1 MLTHYALRIKR
12 SHPLLSSFSSFSHSF
27 RRSLLIYIPFL
38 FIRGISAVICLN
50 NPKRIS
56 SCQKHS
62 SVLIAILPNTYSTGI
77 MHSNILTLLTFA
89 VTALARTD
97 LSGCTS
103 SETVAYGGASMI
115 YYVPGTGE
123 ICAFLDCGGGTA
135 PPKTTVPGC
144 PLYSGTASYEPSYLS
159 GYGPNAAVS
168 TMTSSVATATTMAI
182 TSAATVSSSALPG
195 ITIIESS
202 GASAVSSAVSFAT
215 ITTAPGHS
223 TVVVGTGGVS
233 ATGSGVGNNL
243 TATATLPSTTSH
255 FTGAATALAAGK
267 EMFGLAVGVVA
278 AGLAVL

>member
-1 MLTHYALRIKR
+1 
-12 SHPLLSSFSSFSHSF
+12 
-27 RRSLLIYIPFL
+27 
-38 FIRGISAVICLN
+38 
-50 NPKRIS
+50 
-56 SCQKHS
+56 
-62 SVLIAILPNTYSTGI
+62 
-77 MHSNILTLLTFA
+77 MHSNILTLLAFA
-89 VTALARTD
+89 ATALARTD

-103 SETVAYGGASMI
+103 SETVAFGGASMI

-135 PPKTTVPGC
+135 PPMTTVPGC

-195 ITIIESS
+195 ITIIKSS
-202 GASAVSSAVSFAT
+202 GASAVSSAVSSFAT

-243 TATATLPSTTSH
+243 TATATLPSTTPH

>member
-1 MLTHYALRIKR
+1 
-12 SHPLLSSFSSFSHSF
+12 
-27 RRSLLIYIPFL
+27 
-38 FIRGISAVICLN
+38 
-50 NPKRIS
+50 
-56 SCQKHS
+56 
-62 SVLIAILPNTYSTGI
+62 
-77 MHSNILTLLTFA
+77 MHSNIFTLLAFA
-89 VTALARTD
+89 ATALARTD

-103 SETVAYGGASMI
+103 SETVAFGGASMI

-159 GYGPNAAVS
+159 SYGPNAAVS
-168 TMTSSVATATTMAI
+168 TAMASSDAAATTMAI

-202 GASAVSSAVSFAT
+202 GASAVSSAVSSFAT

-223 TVVVGTGGVS
+223 TVVIGTGSVS

-278 AGLAVL
+278 AGLAML

>member
-1 MLTHYALRIKR
+1 M
-12 SHPLLSSFSSFSHSF
+12 
-27 RRSLLIYIPFL
+27 
-38 FIRGISAVICLN
+38 
-50 NPKRIS
+50 PKT
-56 SCQKHS
+56 HS
-62 SVLIAILPNTYSTGI
+62 SVLIAILPKTYSTGI
-77 MHSNILTLLTFA
+77 MYSNILTLLTFA

-103 SETVAYGGASMI
+103 SETVAFGGASMI

-123 ICAFLDCGGGTA
+123 ICEFLDCGGGRA

-159 GYGPNAAVS
+159 GYSPNTAVS
-168 TMTSSVATATTMAI
+168 TAIASSVAAGTTMAI

-195 ITIIESS
+195 ITIESS
-202 GASAVSSAVSFAT
+202 GDGAVSSAVSFAT

-223 TVVVGTGGVS
+223 TVVGTGSIS

-267 EMFGLAVGVVA
+267 GMFGLAVGVVA

>member
-1 MLTHYALRIKR
+1 
-12 SHPLLSSFSSFSHSF
+12 
-27 RRSLLIYIPFL
+27 
-38 FIRGISAVICLN
+38 
-50 NPKRIS
+50 
-56 SCQKHS
+56 
-62 SVLIAILPNTYSTGI
+62 

-103 SETVAYGGASMI
+103 SETVAFGGASMI

-159 GYGPNAAVS
+159 GYGPNAVVS
-168 TMTSSVATATTMAI
+168 TAMASSVTAATTMAI

-202 GASAVSSAVSFAT
+202 GANAVSSAVSSLTT
-215 ITTAPGHS
+215 ITTAPRQS
-223 TVVVGTGGVS
+223 TVVVGTGSIS
-233 ATGSGVGNNL
+233 ATGSHVGNNL

-255 FTGAATALAAGK
+255 FTGAATALVAGK

>member
-1 MLTHYALRIKR
+1 M
-12 SHPLLSSFSSFSHSF
+12 
-27 RRSLLIYIPFL
+27 
-38 FIRGISAVICLN
+38 
-50 NPKRIS
+50 PKT
-56 SCQKHS
+56 HS
-62 SVLIAILPNTYSTGI
+62 SVLIAILPKTYSTGI
-77 MHSNILTLLTFA
+77 MYSNILTLLTFA

-103 SETVAYGGASMI
+103 SETVAFGGASMI

-123 ICAFLDCGGGTA
+123 ICEFLDCGGGRA

-159 GYGPNAAVS
+159 GYGPNTAVS
-168 TMTSSVATATTMAI
+168 TAIASSVAAGTTMAI

-223 TVVVGTGGVS
+223 TVVGTGSIS